1 MNMDKTDHLVH
12 NVAVN
17 LKRIRI
23 ARKMSLDEV
32 AEQTGVSKSM
42 LGQIERGESNPT
54 IGTIGKIVSGLR
66 VEFEDLL
73 HEPDIEAYEVDHTKL
88 VPSKEV
94 PGQYILY
101 NYFPFERKRNFEIYV
116 IEIEP
121 GGMYYSG
128 AHGEKTTEYIIG
140 IKGILK
146 LNVGDTDYTVHEKD
160 ALLFECNKDHHYIN
174 ETDEKVRRVTV
185 FSFLPK
191 F

>member
-1 MNMDKTDHLVH
+1 MEKTDRLVK

-54 IGTIGKIVSGLR
+54 IGTMGKIVSGLR
-66 VEFEDLL
+66 VEFEDLI
-73 HEPDIEAYEVDHTKL
+73 HEPEIEAYEVDHTKL

-94 PGQYILY
+94 PGQYTVY

-121 GGMYYSG
+121 EGMYYSG

-140 IKGILK
+140 IEGTLK
-146 LNVGDTDYTVHEKD
+146 LNVGDNDYTVRPQD
-160 ALLFECNKDHHYIN
+160 ALLFECNKEHHYIN
-174 ETDEKVRRVTV
+174 ETDEKVRIVSV

-191 F
+191 Y